1 MGATEAG
8 VAAGTAATRDE
19 LILANLIA
27 NRAESEPDRDVLT
40 FDHEGG
46 PAEVRTYR
54 QLWENGCRIAAAL
67 DQAGMAPG
75 DRFALLM
82 QNHPEFVDAMVGAS
96 ISGTVF
102 VPIDPRTRGDKLAYM
117 LRHSGCRGVICADY
131 AVQTLMAVRQDVPD
145 LQWVWLLESD
155 SSKVLPL
162 QGDYPRMG
170 DILSAAVATQ
180 TVRSVDPLAPMQI
193 MYTSGTTGDPKGVVM
208 RHARYGAAAGWA
220 PLFGYVRDDRPYTGL
235 SLTHGNAQIVTLAAT
250 LKLGMRTV
258 FSRRFT
264 KSRLWDVARRYGCTT
279 FTLLGGMTTAVY
291 SEPPK
296 ANDADNPVRFV
307 ISAGMPA
314 AIWEAFA
321 KRFGVRIVEFYGAV
335 EGGLCVN
342 LGEGPVGS
350 IGKPPP
356 FLNVRVVDDQDR
368 DVPANQPGELIFQL
382 ANGTPADVAYLHN
395 PDASAKK
402 TSNGWLR
409 MGDIGHRDEH
419 GWLYF
424 DYRIGGGIRHNGD
437 FIQPG
442 EIERVIAECEDVA
455 DVYVYGVPA
464 ASGAPGEKDVVAA
477 IVPARGG
484 ALDPQALFASCRKRL
499 SAGMVPSYLQV
510 IAEIPKTASEKPQ
523 ERFLLEAFQARRDNV
538 FQEVPA

>member
-1 MGATEAG
+1 MGTIDSAVPAG
-8 VAAGTAATRDE
+8 NAVTRDE

-54 QLWENGCRIAAAL
+54 QLWDNGCRIAAAL
-67 DQAGMAPG
+67 EQAGMAPG

-117 LRHSGCRGVICADY
+117 LRHSGCKGVICADY
-131 AVQTLMAVRQDVPD
+131 ALQALEAVRQEVPD
-145 LQWVWLLESD
+145 LQWVWLLESEPA
-155 SSKVLPL
+155 KALPRPANNL
-162 QGDYPRMG
+162 RMA
-170 DILSAAVATQ
+170 DILSAAVTVQ
-180 TVRSVDPLAPMQI
+180 TVRSLDPLAPMQI

-208 RHARYGAAAGWA
+208 RHARYGAAAAWA

-250 LKLGMRTV
+250 LKLGMRAV

-264 KSRLWDVARRYGCTT
+264 KSRLWDIARKHGCST

-296 ANDADNPVRFV
+296 ASDADNPVRFV

-314 AIWEAFA
+314 AIWRAFA
-321 KRFGVRIVEFYGAV
+321 RRFDVRIVEFYGAV
-335 EGGLCVN
+335 EGGLSVN
-342 LGEGPVGS
+342 LGDGPVGS

-356 FLNVRVVDDQDR
+356 FLNVRVVDEQDR
-368 DVPANQPGELIFQL
+368 DVPAHQPGELIFQL
-382 ANGTPADVAYLHN
+382 ANGTPADVVYLHN
-395 PDASAKK
+395 PDATAKK
-402 TSNGWLR
+402 TRDGWLH
-409 MGDIGHRDEH
+409 MGDIGHRDEQ

-442 EIERVIAECEDVA
+442 EIEKVIAECEDVA

-477 IVPARGG
+477 IVPAAGRDI
-484 ALDPQALFASCRKRL
+484 DPQALFARCRKQL
-499 SAGMVPSYLQV
+499 SAGMVPSYLQL
-510 IAEIPKTASEKPQ
+510 ITEIPKTASEKPQ
-523 ERFLLEAFQARRDNV
+523 DRFLLEAFQAGRDHL
-538 FQEVPA
+538 FQEIPA

>member
-1 MGATEAG
+1 MGTTEAG
-8 VAAGTAATRDE
+8 VADGTAATRDE

-27 NRAESEPDRDVLT
+27 NRVESEPDRDVLT

-67 DQAGMAPG
+67 ERAGMAPG

-131 AVQTLMAVRQDVPD
+131 ALQTLIAVRQDVPD
-145 LQWVWLLESD
+145 LTWVWLLESD

-162 QGDYPRMG
+162 QGDYPRMA
-170 DILSAAVATQ
+170 DILGAAVTPQ

-250 LKLGMRTV
+250 LKLGMRAV

-321 KRFGVRIVEFYGAV
+321 KRFDVRIVEFYGAV

-356 FLNVRVVDDQDR
+356 FLNVRVVDEQDR
-368 DVPANQPGELIFQL
+368 DVPANQPGELIFQP
-382 ANGTPADVAYLHN
+382 ANGTPADVVYLHN

-402 TSNGWLR
+402 TSDGWLR
-409 MGDIGHRDEH
+409 MGDIGHRDE
-419 GWLYF
+419 
-424 DYRIGGGIRHNGD
+424 
-437 FIQPG
+437 Q
-442 EIERVIAECEDVA
+442 VIAECEDVA

-477 IVPARGG
+477 IVPTSGRE
-484 ALDPQALFASCRKRL
+484 LDPQVLFEYRL
-499 SAGMVPSYLQV
+499 
-510 IAEIPKTASEKPQ
+510 KPHK
-523 ERFLLEAFQARRDNV
+523 
-538 FQEVPA
+538 